1 MSDRCKSDRY
11 MNDRSMND
19 RCKNKKGIGTEQ
31 PRRKRLAG
39 QKKIHLSKAAAEDQN
54 TKGWQPK
61 RMMFAS

>member
-1 MSDRCKSDRY
+1 